1 MSVRTDL
8 EDKLITWAKAQS
20 PVIKVALEGRAFDK
34 PTDGSM
40 FLQSFIMP
48 AKSVN
53 ADVGGKRYRENGI
66 WQINIWELDGRGVG
80 RTEQLAQELIN
91 LFPVFPKFADTSIEQ
106 VGSIERADIV
116 SGWRVTPVCFRYR
129 RETNTN

>member
-8 EDKLITWAKAQS
+8 EDKLILWAKAQS
-20 PVIKVALEGRAFDK
+20 PVLKVALEGRAFDK

-53 ADVGGKRYRENGI
+53 ADVGGKRSEKM
-66 WQINIWELDGRGVG
+66 ESGRSIFGNWMGVV
-80 RTEQLAQELIN
+80 L
-91 LFPVFPKFADTSIEQ
+91 V
-106 VGSIERADIV
+106 ER
-116 SGWRVTPVCFRYR
+116 S
-129 RETNTN
+129 N